1 MTTQFI
7 HGYAL
12 LIGVGRCQYAPW
24 SLPVTVKD
32 AQALQTALTDPHLC
46 AYPPDHIRLLHDETA
61 TRQDIL
67 NGLAW
72 LRQQCLAADGATAII
87 YYSGH
92 GWLDKGSGRYYL
104 IPHNVSPMN
113 PATTALPAAEFTA
126 ALHAIPARRLL
137 VFIDSCHAEGMA
149 SAKDVDPL
157 ELPAHFSKSA
167 APESLITQLK
177 QGEGRAV
184 FTSSRGSQKSWVRQ
198 DNQLSLYTHHLLEAL
213 DGAGCAPGTSAAME
227 TSAIHV
233 SHLMT
238 HLARAVPPSARQQ
251 CQAEQTPFFDLAS
264 EDFPVALL
272 RGGKGLPAT
281 GWQEPSPAAQAA
293 GASYQVTVSDRGTA
307 VIGQGNVTA
316 TANSIAIGGDV
327 GGSVTLGQGSAKKS
341 K

>member
-1 MTTQFI
+1 MSAQFT

-12 LIGVGRCQYAPW
+12 LVGVGQSQYAPW

-32 AQALQTALTDPHLC
+32 AQALQTALTDPYLC

-61 TRQDIL
+61 TRQGIL
-67 NGLAW
+67 DGLAW
-72 LRQQCLAADGATAII
+72 LRQQCLTTDEATAII

-92 GWLDKGSGRYYL
+92 GWLDKGSGGYYL
-104 IPHNVSPMN
+104 IPHNVSPRN
-113 PATTALPAAEFTA
+113 PAGTALAANDFTT

-167 APESLITQLK
+167 APESVIAQLK

-213 DGAGCAPGTSAAME
+213 DGAGSTPGTTATMG
-227 TSAIHV
+227 AITVHV

-238 HLARAVPPSARQQ
+238 HLARTVPPSAQQ
-251 CQAEQTPFFDLAS
+251 QHQAEQTPFFDLAS

-272 RGGKGLPAT
+272 RGGKGLPAA
-281 GWQEPSPAAQAA
+281 GWQEPSQAAQAA
-293 GASYQVTVSDRGTA
+293 GVSYQVTVSDRGTA
-307 VIGQGNVTA
+307 VVGQGNVTA
-316 TANSIAIGGDV
+316 TGGGIAIGGNV
-327 GGSVTLGQGSAKKS
+327 GRDVTLGRPGKQQG
-341 K
+341 